1 MLRFRIV
8 SPGTGTDIFQSRS
21 SKSISKIHHIN
32 LSNFYLVHAHAL
44 QVAEDGEVE
53 VQGDRRAEEATQVQ
67 KRDLRTVDVIFRAD
81 S

>member
-1 MLRFRIV
+1 M
-8 SPGTGTDIFQSRS
+8 G
-21 SKSISKIHHIN
+21 
-32 LSNFYLVHAHAL
+32 
-44 QVAEDGEVE
+44 EDGEVE